1 MVRKFSR
8 KAFVTSL
15 VITLMVFI
23 AGLFLGWNLDNI
35 RTYTI
40 LDDLKGNELD
50 AESLSIEQAFWEE
63 FGGDNCQFAEQ
74 RLNSLSSELIELG
87 QYLNS
92 YTDKSIFEEAEYE
105 YLARRYFLLE
115 IQTYILVNHMN
126 EECEMDLSYILF
138 FYGEE
143 DSESER
149 LGYVLDKIVSR
160 SNSTVDVFSINYD
173 LEDDIAIDTL
183 KLYYDVTST
192 PTMIINNDIKREGY
206 VSYEELKEL
215 IDAEFV

>member
-15 VITLMVFI
+15 LITLMVFV

-35 RTYTI
+35 RTDTI
-40 LDDLKGNELD
+40 LENLKGNELD
-50 AESLSIEQAFWEE
+50 AESLSIEQSFWEE

-74 RLNSLSSELIELG
+74 RLNLLSSELVELG

-126 EECEMDLSYILF
+126 EECQMNNSYILF
-138 FYGEE
+138 FYG
-143 DSESER
+143 
-149 LGYVLDKIVSR
+149 
-160 SNSTVDVFSINYD
+160 
-173 LEDDIAIDTL
+173 EDDIAIDTL
-183 KLYYDVTST
+183 KLYYDVTDT

-215 IDAEFV
+215 IDADFV